1 MRDSPESAARR
12 AKRWRH
18 RQRIPAEGG
27 GAMVELVVVGVVAG
41 FLAGISPCILPVLPV
56 HALPLGQG
64 QQRDSRS
71 ACLTG
76 SAGLRL
82 HVRL

>member
-1 MRDSPESAARR
+1 
-12 AKRWRH
+12 
-18 RQRIPAEGG
+18 
-27 GAMVELVVVGVVAG
+27 MVELVVVGVVAG

-82 HVRL
+82 HVRLTAPRDGGGLWPAAGPGAQVPF